1 MSLNEKSP
9 PREFSFHVVFTMAM
23 FVVLFVDVCCRCWCW
38 RGSMSVSVVVS
49 VGRSVLLLSS
59 FSYYLLAYLASSP
72 CPFSSCYVFS
82 SCFAF
87 SLLYFL
93 SLSFF
98 PVSMSSCSVS
108 LCVVRLKTR
117 AACTQTRRLI
127 DVVDMTRRYCIDDD
141 DVQTTCND
149 HDVAVFSS
157 LLCCSFSCCTFYLLY
172 FIHMNLCSSF
182 CSMRRTRK

>member
-1 MSLNEKSP
+1 
-9 PREFSFHVVFTMAM
+9 
-23 FVVLFVDVCCRCWCW
+23 
-38 RGSMSVSVVVS
+38 MSVSVVVS

-59 FSYYLLAYLASSP
+59 FSYYLHAYLLSP
-72 CPFSSCYVFS
+72 LCSFPSCYVFS

-87 SLLYFL
+87 SLLCFISL
-93 SLSFF
+93 SLSLSCFQM
-98 PVSMSSCSVS
+98 SMLACSVS

-127 DVVDMTRRYCIDDD
+127 DVVDMTRRYCIDND

-157 LLCCSFSCCTFYLLY
+157 LLCCSFSYCTFYLLY